1 MKERRRC
8 DFSREKEKERKKES
22 GERRRSSVVCIGTF
36 HRSRKMEVAVE
47 LKTYILILKNE
58 YKIIT

>member
-1 MKERRRC
+1 MR
-8 DFSREKEKERKKES
+8 FLSREGKERKKES

-47 LKTYILILKNE
+47 LKTYILILKIKMNT
-58 YKIIT
+58 K

>member
-1 MKERRRC
+1 VKERRRC
-8 DFSREKEKERKKES
+8 DFSREKEKREKKES

-47 LKTYILILKNE
+47 LKTYILILKL
-58 YKIIT
+58 I

>member
-1 MKERRRC
+1 VRFLSSEG
-8 DFSREKEKERKKES
+8 KERKKES

-47 LKTYILILKNE
+47 LNSDGTARLE
-58 YKIIT
+58 KIKVKRE